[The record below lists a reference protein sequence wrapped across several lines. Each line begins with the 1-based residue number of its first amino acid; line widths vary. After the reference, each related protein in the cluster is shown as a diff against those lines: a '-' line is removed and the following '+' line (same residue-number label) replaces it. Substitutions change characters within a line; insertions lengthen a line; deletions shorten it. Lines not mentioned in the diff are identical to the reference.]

1 MIKKMS
7 YILITTLCISIA
19 ACSYDLKHITL
30 NEASDTGWTEVKKA
44 NTSGSAEIINAD
56 SVLPNSETMSNKPD
70 LSESGKK
77 LRELK
82 KLKDDGLLTVEEYE
96 KKRRAIVD
104 GI

>member
-7 YILITTLCISIA
+7 YILITTLCISLA

-30 NEASDTGWTEVKKA
+30 NEASDTGWTEVKKD
-44 NTSGSAEIINAD
+44 TSGSTEIINAD
-56 SVLPNSETMSNKPD
+56 SASTNPKAMSNKHN
-70 LSESGKK
+70 LSESAIK

-96 KKRRAIVD
+96 KKESD
-104 GI
+104 C